1 MTRKSRKTIFE
12 KKVDVILKITSVSD
26 EGDMQAEHEGG
37 LVSVFG
43 AILGET
49 VNTDVVSVFRGSK
62 LLRQAAI
69 TNQVIK
75 CSPERFD
82 SPCAYFGE
90 CTGCDWQHIK
100 YEYQLEIKK
109 IIVNNNLNNYSSLKN
124 TTIDQIIGAKNKLW
138 YRNHARFTV
147 RNSMLGFVNRNTRKF
162 IQIDECMIMHT
173 NINKLMVA
181 IQSKFDDA
189 SQFSLRSG
197 VNTDD
202 YLIQPAFEDNYLDVN
217 LGGKFYK
224 EKLGGSEFRI
234 SSPSF
239 FQVNIEQAENLCSL
253 ILSRLNLRGTEFV
266 VDAYSGV
273 GVFASVLA
281 PYSKNILAIEES
293 KAAVADAQVNLEELS
308 NVNMIVGQTGE
319 ILKTLVQIPDV
330 LVLDPSRKGCDQ
342 ITLATVLELLPNKI
356 AYVSCSPKTLSR
368 DLNILVAGGYKITSF
383 DLIDMFP
390 QTRHVE
396 SLVVLSR

>member
-1 MTRKSRKTIFE
+1 
-12 KKVDVILKITSVSD
+12 
-26 EGDMQAEHEGG
+26 
-37 LVSVFG
+37 
-43 AILGET
+43 
-49 VNTDVVSVFRGSK
+49 
-62 LLRQAAI
+62 
-69 TNQVIK
+69 
-75 CSPERFD
+75 
-82 SPCAYFGE
+82 
-90 CTGCDWQHIK
+90 
-100 YEYQLEIKK
+100 
-109 IIVNNNLNNYSSLKN
+109 
-124 TTIDQIIGAKNKLW
+124 
-138 YRNHARFTV
+138 
-147 RNSMLGFVNRNTRKF
+147 MLGFVNRNTRKF

-308 NVNMIVGQTGE
+308 NVNTVSYTH
-319 ILKTLVQIPDV
+319 LTLPT
-330 LVLDPSRKGCDQ
+330 K
-342 ITLATVLELLPNKI
+342 A
-356 AYVSCSPKTLSR
+356 
-368 DLNILVAGGYKITSF
+368 
-383 DLIDMFP
+383 
-390 QTRHVE
+390 
-396 SLVVLSR
+396 